1 MYNEMVTGDKI
12 SYILIQHDT
21 TNDVK
26 RPVFYA
32 DYNGGLNVTEMTSAT
47 RFDSLK
53 KAKDLATL
61 QNQISALMD
70 SKLKYL
76 VVKEVVSR
84 AEIDL
89 ATGEPIVE
97 EEPVEGSPEE

>member
-1 MYNEMVTGDKI
+1 MVTGDKI

-21 TNDVK
+21 TNDVNVK

-97 EEPVEGSPEE
+97 EEPVEESPEE